1 MHRNL
6 IKVQENVISFV
17 RDTLETFEI
26 DNKKP
31 VVLCALSVAEK
42 PLTKE
47 ELAKR
52 TGLDE
57 DDFNKAMEKLLEKEI
72 VVESDEDGDTYELN
86 HDVEKVLVRRIR
98 SHMESIMD
106 NMQEKFDESRKLLDS
121 GRQEYDNYDILMEKF
136 LRCRIKKGE
145 MIHRLIRK
153 KMVLFNFLETGEVEK
168 EEIKKIS
175 IE

>member
-6 IKVQENVISFV
+6 TKVQENIIGFA
-17 RDTLETFEI
+17 RETLDTFEI
-26 DNKKP
+26 NNKKP

-42 PLTKE
+42 PLTKD

-52 TGLDE
+52 TGLNE

-72 VVESDEDGDTYELN
+72 VVESSGGSGTYELN
-86 HDVEKVLVRRIR
+86 HDVEKVMIRRIR
-98 SHMESIMD
+98 SHMESVMD
-106 NMQEKFDESRKLLDS
+106 NMQEKCDESRKLLDS
-121 GRQEYDNYDILMEKF
+121 GRQEFDNYDILMEKF